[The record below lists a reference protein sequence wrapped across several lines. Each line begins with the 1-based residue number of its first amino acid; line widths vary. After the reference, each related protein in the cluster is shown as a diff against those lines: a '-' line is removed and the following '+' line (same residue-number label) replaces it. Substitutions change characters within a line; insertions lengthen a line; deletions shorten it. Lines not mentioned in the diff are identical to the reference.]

1 VWDLSLACA
10 LTVSVSQVQHLCLKL
25 ALYVRTDKVEMCD
38 DPFSQAAVF
47 RPEWEHEFSQVH
59 CHSAH
64 FQFWLTLSAI
74 SFSVVSLSVV
84 SSRTARTHAPCLW
97 VYVHARRQAT
107 SKRQQCGRSLG
118 DDFFFV

>member
-1 VWDLSLACA
+1 VRDLSLACT
-10 LTVSVSQVQHLCLKL
+10 LSVSVSQVQQLCLKL
-25 ALYVRTDKVEMCD
+25 SLYVRTDKVEMCD

-84 SSRTARTHAPCLW
+84 SSLTAP
-97 VYVHARRQAT
+97 HARALSVGVRACT
-107 SKRQQCGRSLG
+107 
-118 DDFFFV
+118 

>member
-1 VWDLSLACA
+1 MRAGFLAGVRA
-10 LTVSVSQVQHLCLKL
+10 VPHSVSQVQQLCLKL

-64 FQFWLTLSAI
+64 FQSWLTLSAI
-74 SFSVVSLSVV
+74 SFSGVSLSVV
-84 SSRTARTHAPCLW
+84 SARTLSCTRMH
-97 VYVHARRQAT
+97 VG
-107 SKRQQCGRSLG
+107 SK
-118 DDFFFV
+118 